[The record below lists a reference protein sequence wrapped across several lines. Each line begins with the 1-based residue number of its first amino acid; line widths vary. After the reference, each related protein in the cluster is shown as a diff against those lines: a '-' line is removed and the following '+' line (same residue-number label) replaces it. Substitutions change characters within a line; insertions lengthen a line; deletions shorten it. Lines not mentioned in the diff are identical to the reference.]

1 MLSHCEESPN
11 MLRNGDKKYRLREA
25 PEQIRA
31 PASPILEGR
40 KILTTKRRAVNRE
53 GGATDDRPIVV
64 TSYMVG
70 TSLLYFTLIEKWKR
84 TVRTVTDFL
93 QLDRMMSQSILNIV
107 KICIHRN
114 LIEGIRGGVRVVYII
129 QLYLI
134 PLRISWH

>member
-1 MLSHCEESPN
+1 

-70 TSLLYFTLIEKWKR
+70 TSLLYFTLIEK
-84 TVRTVTDFL
+84 
-93 QLDRMMSQSILNIV
+93 
-107 KICIHRN
+107 
-114 LIEGIRGGVRVVYII
+114 
-129 QLYLI
+129 
-134 PLRISWH
+134 